1 MAKGA
6 SASISEGS
14 STRKSEKG
22 SSTDRR
28 SRKTLPY
35 GSTTG
40 IATSSAIAMDQRLV
54 QPRIVEN
61 TRAGE
66 EAPPIDLT
74 ARGPARKFGDQLD
87 VVDVLGMPI
96 ELHDRRR
103 LGPRSYCDAVR
114 ARRPVRDHVVRRIY
128 EDGAGRRARKTVLAE
143 DGLYVAALRDPD
155 GDHPGTSRHS
165 EAGLAVHRCV
175 WRVVGLGG
183 AKHPTRAGRGRECVA
198 LGHGWSQPWSRRLR
212 RPRGRID
219 VGGCDW

>member
-40 IATSSAIAMDQRLV
+40 IATSSAIAMDERLV
-54 QPRIVEN
+54 QRRIVEN

-74 ARGPARKFGDQLD
+74 ARDPACELGNELD
-87 VVDVLGMPI
+87 VLDVLGMPI

-103 LGPRSYCDAVR
+103 LGPRRHCDAVR
-114 ARRPVRDHVVRRIY
+114 ARRPVRDHVVRRIH
-128 EDGAGRRARKTVLAE
+128 EDGAGRRARKTVLAQ
-143 DGLYVAALRDPD
+143 DGLYVAALRVLDE
-155 GDHPGTSRHS
+155 DHLGT
-165 EAGLAVHRCV
+165 G
-175 WRVVGLGG
+175 
-183 AKHPTRAGRGRECVA
+183 
-198 LGHGWSQPWSRRLR
+198 
-212 RPRGRID
+212 
-219 VGGCDW
+219 